1 MNERVPD
8 SSGLPLR
15 AMVMVLLFLG
25 LIFLL
30 VGFQAMSSGG
40 DDSDDSSVGTVATAT
55 TTTTTTAPAVKADVR
70 VFNISGDEGAAARVG
85 DRLRE
90 AGWNVTETG
99 NLAAA
104 EAAAAAGQLG
114 AAAGAAQAAAPAE
127 QRRGA
132 PVYFGTTEGE
142 EEAATA
148 VGKILDAPVQPRVPE
163 IAEQPPGV
171 IVLVTG

>member
-30 VGFQAMSSGG
+30 VGFQAVSSGG
-40 DDSDDSSVGTVATAT
+40 DDSDDSSVGTVATPT
-55 TTTTTTAPAVKADVR
+55 TTITTTTATAAKADVR
-70 VFNISGDEGAAARVG
+70 VFNISGDEGAAARIG

-99 NLAAA
+99 NLTAA
-104 EAAAAAGQLG
+104 EVTATT
-114 AAAGAAQAAAPAE
+114 
-127 QRRGA
+127 
-132 PVYFGTTEGE
+132 VYFGTTAGE
-142 EEAATA
+142 EEAAAA
-148 VGKILDAPVQPRVPE
+148 VAKILDAPVQPRVPE

>member
-30 VGFQAMSSGG
+30 VGFQAVSSGG
-40 DDSDDSSVGTVATAT
+40 DDSDESSVGTVATPTTTVT
-55 TTTTTTAPAVKADVR
+55 TTTTPAAKADVR
-70 VFNISGDEGAAARVG
+70 VFNISGDEGAAARIG

-99 NLAAA
+99 NLTAA
-104 EAAAAAGQLG
+104 EVAATT
-114 AAAGAAQAAAPAE
+114 
-127 QRRGA
+127 
-132 PVYFGTTEGE
+132 VYFGTSAGE
-142 EEAATA
+142 EEAAAA
-148 VGKILDAPVQPRVPE
+148 VAKVLDAPVQPRVPE

>member
-99 NLAAA
+99 NLTAA
-104 EAAAAAGQLG
+104 EV
-114 AAAGAAQAAAPAE
+114 PATT
-127 QRRGA
+127 
-132 PVYFGTTEGE
+132 VYFGTTEGE